1 MVAHA
6 KIVTAP
12 LACGLPIE
20 NRMGIGT
27 AVNFTPSPTPPP
39 RPRPA
44 TQSVSLQT
52 AAPRIVA
59 IGGGTGLPA
68 VLEGLCDRVDRGT
81 SERDTITAVVTVTD
95 DGGSSGRLRKEFGV
109 LPPGDVRNCLAAFV
123 EDGSPF
129 KQLLQHRMGDAAHP
143 VGNLLLTALTQITG
157 NFPEAVTQ
165 LGQMIGL
172 RGRVLPTTGE
182 DVRLRAEM
190 ESGQILTGE
199 TAIVEQRRGIRR
211 LSLDPSPRPLPEVLR
226 ALVNADAIVVGPG
239 SLYTSTL
246 PNLLVE
252 GIASTI
258 SGLNAV
264 RIYVANLM
272 TEPGETDGFSLD
284 DHLRVIR
291 EHTGFDLFDYI
302 LVNRRPLPDALIEK
316 YASQGS
322 HPVRCDKP
330 LRWAGRAKI
339 VEADFACETLLDRGK
354 IRHEPTSLAA
364 GIRGLIELG
373 RP

>member
-1 MVAHA
+1 MDLS
-6 KIVTAP
+6 TA
-12 LACGLPIE
+12 LDSLH
-20 NRMGIGT
+20 
-27 AVNFTPSPTPPP
+27 SPTPQP
-39 RPRPA
+39 RPRLLSPRAKESIVA
-44 TQSVSLQT
+44 T
-52 AAPRIVA
+52 PRIVA

-68 VLEGLCDRVDRGT
+68 VLEGLSSGKHGAGPVENDV
-81 SERDTITAVVTVTD
+81 ITAVVTVTD
-95 DGGSSGRLRKEFGV
+95 DGGSSGRLRAEFGV
-109 LPPGDVRNCLAAFV
+109 LPPGDVRNCLAAFA
-123 EDGSPF
+123 DADSLYR
-129 KQLLQHRMGDAAHP
+129 QLLQHRLGDAAHP

-157 NFPEAVTQ
+157 NFPDAVNQ
-165 LGQMIGL
+165 LGKMIGL

-182 DVRLRAEM
+182 NVRLRAEM
-190 ESGQILTGE
+190 SCGQILTGE
-199 TAIVEQRRGIRR
+199 TAIVAERRPIKR
-211 LSLDPSPRPLPEVLR
+211 LSLEPSPRPLPEVLR

-258 SGLNAV
+258 SAVSAV

-302 LVNRRPLPDALIEK
+302 LVNRRPIPSSLIER
-316 YASQGS
+316 YASQGAE
-322 HPVRCDKP
+322 PVRCDEP
-330 LRWAGRAKI
+330 LQWAGRAKI
-339 VEADFACETLLDRGK
+339 VEADFASEALLDRRK
-354 IRHEPTSLAA
+354 LRHEPSSLAA
-364 GIRGLIELG
+364 GIRALIDAG